1 MLEDVSALKL
11 NVLKTIKTQASM
23 KSNYW
28 TTTTT
33 FGDVEVIYEIKNKL

>member
-1 MLEDVSALKL
+1 MQEDASASRL
-11 NVLKTIKTQASM
+11 NVLKMIKTQASM

-33 FGDVEVIYEIKNKL
+33 FGDVEVIYEIKNQL